1 MSITVRQATPADF
14 DDIRRI
20 TRDAYLKAG
29 FIDADN
35 PYVQELENVEH
46 RAEHAELWVA
56 ELDGQVAGSA
66 AITFAGQ
73 PYTDIAIEGELE
85 FRMLAVDPALQRGGV
100 GRTLVNAIVEH
111 ARHLDG
117 IHAVSLTS
125 MTSMT
130 RAHQMYLSLG
140 FERVPERDW
149 TVPGEDYI
157 LWVFRMAV

>member
-1 MSITVRQATPADF
+1 MSITVRQATEADF

-20 TRDAYLKAG
+20 TRDAYVSGG
-29 FIDADN
+29 FLEADN
-35 PYVQELENVEH
+35 PYVKELENVED
-46 RAEHAELWVA
+46 RAANALVWVA
-56 ELDGQVAGSA
+56 ELDGKVAAST

-100 GRTLVNAIVEH
+100 GRALVAAVIEY
-111 ARHLDG
+111 ARSLEG

-125 MTSMT
+125 MTPMTNAHALYKSM
-130 RAHQMYLSLG
+130 G

-149 TVPGEDYI
+149 TVPDEDI
-157 LWVFRMAV
+157 LLWVFRLAL

>member
-1 MSITVRQATPADF
+1 MSITVRQATEADF

-20 TRDAYLKAG
+20 TRDAYVSGG
-29 FIDADN
+29 FLEADN
-35 PYVQELENVEH
+35 PYVKELENVED
-46 RAEHAELWVA
+46 RAANALVWVA
-56 ELDGQVAGSA
+56 ELDGKVAAST

-100 GRTLVNAIVEH
+100 GRALVAAVIEY
-111 ARHLDG
+111 ARSLEG

-125 MTSMT
+125 MTPMTNAHALYKSM
-130 RAHQMYLSLG
+130 G

-149 TVPGEDYI
+149 TVPEEDI
-157 LWVFRMAV
+157 LLWVFRLAL

>member
-1 MSITVRQATPADF
+1 MSITVRQATEADF

-20 TRDAYLKAG
+20 TRDAYVSAG
-29 FIDADN
+29 YMEADN
-35 PYVQELENVEH
+35 PYIKELENVED
-46 RAEHAELWVA
+46 RAANALLWVA
-56 ELDGQVAGSA
+56 ELDGKVAAST

-100 GRTLVNAIVEH
+100 GRALVTAVVEY
-111 ARHLDG
+111 ARSLEG

-125 MTSMT
+125 MIPMTKAHALYRSM
-130 RAHQMYLSLG
+130 G

-149 TVPGEDYI
+149 YVPNEDLL
-157 LWVFRMAV
+157 LWVFRLAL

>member
-20 TRDAYLKAG
+20 TREAYLKAG

-56 ELDGQVAGSA
+56 EQDGEVAGSA

-85 FRMLAVDPALQRGGV
+85 FRMLSVDPALQRGGV
-100 GRTLVNAIVEH
+100 GRTLVKAIVDY
-111 ARHLDG
+111 ARQLDG
-117 IHAVSLTS
+117 IQAVSLTS
-125 MTSMT
+125 MTSMLS
-130 RAHQMYLSLG
+130 AHQMYLSLG
-140 FERVPERDW
+140 FERVPSRDW
-149 TVPGEDYI
+149 YVPNEDI
-157 LWVFRMAV
+157 VLWVFRLAL